1 MNPGNNQLL
10 CGFVS
15 IKGYLLSQ
23 INASIER
30 MRGFLLSWRI
40 EQITFSEQT
49 FIYKVVHI
57 KLEENDTSPNST

>member
-49 FIYKVVHI
+49 FI
-57 KLEENDTSPNST
+57 L